1 MKQRLH
7 VARGLLHDPQVIFLD
22 EPTIGLDPVGA
33 RDVRATIASLTEA
46 GKTVLL
52 TTHYMFEADALCDRI
67 AVITRGEIVATG
79 TPEDL
84 KRRVADGIVVEVEVY
99 GVGDETVERVRG
111 LDGVTAVAV
120 GAGAGRADR
129 FGRGAHACDPRLP
142 QRLRRRPHLAP
153 GADARGR
160 LRGAGVVGM
169 RTLRFV
175 LVSWKLQFK
184 MIMRSPFDGIGNVI
198 YPLFF
203 ATTAFF
209 VFQAGSSPRTLI
221 YASLG
226 AAVMGMWSSVSTS
239 AGSAMQRER
248 WWGTLELLV
257 AAPRHFAL
265 VLFPSTLG
273 LATVGIYNLTA
284 TLLWGRF
291 AFGIPL
297 TIEHPLLFALSI
309 VGTVLAF
316 AGLGLLFAV
325 SFVRFRA
332 AWVLGNFFEY
342 PVWLICGF
350 LVPLALLPE
359 WVRPIAWVLA
369 PTWGMN
375 AIRESALGGTPL
387 PDLLLCLGLGTL
399 YVVFA
404 VLVTNRVL
412 YDARARGSLSLT

>member
-1 MKQRLH
+1 M
-7 VARGLLHDPQVIFLD
+7 
-22 EPTIGLDPVGA
+22 
-33 RDVRATIASLTEA
+33 
-46 GKTVLL
+46 
-52 TTHYMFEADALCDRI
+52 
-67 AVITRGEIVATG
+67 
-79 TPEDL
+79 
-84 KRRVADGIVVEVEVY
+84 
-99 GVGDETVERVRG
+99 
-111 LDGVTAVAV
+111 
-120 GAGAGRADR
+120 
-129 FGRGAHACDPRLP
+129 
-142 QRLRRRPHLAP
+142 RP
-153 GADARGR
+153 
-160 LRGAGVVGM
+160 
-169 RTLRFV
+169 LRFV
-175 LVSWKLQFK
+175 LVSWLLQFK
-184 MIMRSPFDGIGNVI
+184 MIIRSPFDGIGNVI

-209 VFQAGSSPRTLI
+209 VFRAGSSPRTLI

-257 AAPRHFAL
+257 AAPRHFSL

-273 LATVGIYNLTA
+273 LATVGIYNLAA

-297 TIEHPLLFALSI
+297 TIKHPLLFALSI
-309 VGTVLAF
+309 AGTVLAF

-350 LVPLALLPE
+350 LVPLALLPS
-359 WVRPIAWVLA
+359 WVRPISWVLA
-369 PTWGMN
+369 PTWGMS

-387 PDLLLCLGLGTL
+387 ADLLLCLALGAA
-399 YVVFA
+399 YVSVA